1 MQPDTNNQSSSKLPL
16 GRGVSPFGRVA
27 LELSIFFT
35 AIMFL
40 TRIPVPKNINHSSA
54 LLQKSARYFSWVG
67 LLVGGIGCAA
77 FFISQLIFSIDLA
90 IAFSILATILITGAF
105 HEDGFADSCDA
116 FGGGW
121 TKEKILTIMK
131 DSRLGTYGVVG
142 LIGIL
147 GFKFLLLQQL
157 FSLISLQQFL
167 CVIIAAHALSRLMA
181 VSIMQQYQYVQD
193 IDASKSKP
201 LADRKLTPIELVVLL
216 FGCLLPL
223 LFLPPIFLLAIILM
237 LVVRFFAGRYFY
249 KWIGGYTGD
258 CLGATQQ
265 VTELAF
271 YMGIIIIQKIA

>member
-1 MQPDTNNQSSSKLPL
+1 MKQDINNQSSSKHPL
-16 GRGVSPFGRVA
+16 GRGAF
-27 LELSIFFT
+27 LNELSVFFT
-35 AIMFL
+35 ALMFL

-54 LLQKSARYFSWVG
+54 MLQKSARYFSWVG
-67 LLVGGIGCAA
+67 LLVGGIGCLV
-77 FFISQLIFSIDLA
+77 FFLSQQLFSTTLSIG
-90 IAFSILATILITGAF
+90 FSMLATILTTGAF

-157 FSLISLQQFL
+157 LALINLQQFL
-167 CVIIAAHALSRLMA
+167 YVMLAAHAISRLMA
-181 VSIMQQYQYVQD
+181 VSVMQQYQYVQD

-201 LADRKLTPIELVVLL
+201 LADRKLTPVELVILL
-216 FGCLLPL
+216 LGCLPPL
-223 LFLPPIFLLAIILM
+223 LFLPPYFLLAIIM
-237 LVVRFFAGRYFY
+237 MIVVRFFAGRYFY

-271 YMGIIIIQKIA
+271 YIGIIIILKIL

>member
-1 MQPDTNNQSSSKLPL
+1 MKQAINTQISSK
-16 GRGVSPFGRVA
+16 RSFGVGM
-27 LELSIFFT
+27 LYGELSIFFT
-35 AIMFL
+35 ALMFL
-40 TRIPVPKNINHSSA
+40 TRIPVPKNINHSSV

-67 LLVGGIGCAA
+67 LLVGGIGCTA
-77 FFISQLIFSIDLA
+77 FFLSQLVFSTSFS
-90 IAFSILATILITGAF
+90 IAFSILATILTTGAF

-157 FSLISLQQFL
+157 FSLINMQQFL
-167 CVIIAAHALSRLMA
+167 CVMLAAHALSRLMA
-181 VSIMQQYQYVQD
+181 VSVMQQYQYVQD
-193 IDASKSKP
+193 IDTSKSKP
-201 LADRKLTPIELVVLL
+201 LADRKLTSIELVVLL
-216 FGCLLPL
+216 LGCLPPL
-223 LFLPPIFLLAIILM
+223 LFLPLSFLFAIVMM
-237 LVVRFFAGRYFY
+237 LVVRLFAGRYFY

-271 YMGIIIIQKIA
+271 YVGIIIILKFL

>member
-1 MQPDTNNQSSSKLPL
+1 MS
-16 GRGVSPFGRVA
+16 
-27 LELSIFFT
+27 LELTIFFT
-35 AIMFL
+35 ALMFL

-54 LLQKSARYFSWVG
+54 LLQKSARYFTWVG
-67 LLVGGIGCAA
+67 LLVGGIGCLV
-77 FFISQLIFSIDLA
+77 FFLSQQLFSTALC
-90 IAFSILATILITGAF
+90 IAFSMLATILATGAF

-121 TKEKILTIMK
+121 AKENILTIMK

-157 FSLISLQQFL
+157 LTLINFSQFFSVML
-167 CVIIAAHALSRLMA
+167 AAHALSRLMA
-181 VSIMQQYQYVQD
+181 VAIMQQYQYVQD
-193 IDASKSKP
+193 KDNSKSKP
-201 LADRKLTPIELVVLL
+201 LANRKLTPAELIILVL
-216 FGCLLPL
+216 GCLPPL
-223 LFLPPIFLLAIILM
+223 LFLPPIFSLAILLM
-237 LVVRFFAGRYFY
+237 LIVMFFAGHYFF

-271 YMGIIIIQKIA
+271 YAGIIIILKIL